1 MAPDAFRGGF
11 PVKGRSGVHEGQP
24 HRRAGEFG
32 AVSPQSLKKVF
43 LQAISAWSDI
53 DAPRLGAALAFYAI
67 LSIAPLLVISIGI
80 AGLVFGEK
88 AAQGQV
94 MWQAQSLVGPEGGRL
109 IQDLLQNAGRASSGK
124 LAAGI
129 GLFLLLLGASS
140 VFSELRD
147 SLNSI
152 WGVQSKGGVIKKMI
166 QQRFYA
172 FAMVLGTGFLLV
184 LSLLASTLTAAANK
198 IVIGISPLPAP
209 ALHVLATAISFVVIT
224 FLFALL
230 YKVVP
235 DVQIEWVDVWIGA
248 AVTSLLFSLG
258 EFAIGFYLGKAGI
271 SSVYGAAGS
280 LVATLVWIYY
290 SAQIFF
296 FGAEFTRIYSEKHG
310 SHSKGPH
317 HNRSL

>member
-1 MAPDAFRGGF
+1 LNWRRGIHETQRL
-11 PVKGRSGVHEGQP
+11 PRSD
-24 HRRAGEFG
+24 EFDSL
-32 AVSPQSLKKVF
+32 SPQSLKKVF
-43 LQAISAWSDI
+43 LRAISAWNDI

-80 AGLVFGEK
+80 ASLIFGEK

-109 IQDLLQNAGRASSGK
+109 IQGLLQNAGKASSGK
-124 LAAGI
+124 LATGI
-129 GLFLLLLGASS
+129 GLLLLLLGASS

-152 WGVQSKGGVIKKMI
+152 WGVRSNTNIVKMI
-166 QQRFYA
+166 QQRFFA
-172 FAMVLGTGFLLV
+172 FAMVLGAGFLLM
-184 LSLLASTLTAAANK
+184 LSLVANALTAAAGR
-198 IVIGISPLPAP
+198 IFAGILPLPAP
-209 ALHVLATAISFVVIT
+209 ALHILATAVSFVAIT

-258 EFAIGFYLGKAGI
+258 EFAIGFYLGRAGI
-271 SSVYGAAGS
+271 SSIYGAAGS

-296 FGAEFTRIYSEKHG
+296 FGAEFTRVYSEQHG
-310 SHSKGPH
+310 SHSTNAH
-317 HNRSL
+317 HNRRL